1 MSQEETLT
9 EAQKQ
14 EAKAKLKER
23 FGATT
28 RTGGK
33 GNVIWVISGIGTE
46 RRKKKVV
53 KTGKQ
58 EDKKIVAAVKKYSP
72 QPLDGIIEV
81 NMFKDDN
88 TVIHFTKPSGMSYTG
103 NHQPYSPVRSQG
115 ELPAGLRDWRN

>member
-1 MSQEETLT
+1 MSQEEILT

-23 FGATT
+23 FGAAT

-33 GNVIWVISGIGTE
+33 GTE

-53 KTGKQ
+53 KAGKQ
-58 EDKKIVAAVKKYSP
+58 EDKKIMAAVKKYSP
-72 QPLDGIIEV
+72 QPLDGITEV

-88 TVIHFTKPSGMSYTG
+88 TVIHFVKPSGKVSLVEI
-103 NHQPYSPVRSQG
+103 P
-115 ELPAGLRDWRN
+115 